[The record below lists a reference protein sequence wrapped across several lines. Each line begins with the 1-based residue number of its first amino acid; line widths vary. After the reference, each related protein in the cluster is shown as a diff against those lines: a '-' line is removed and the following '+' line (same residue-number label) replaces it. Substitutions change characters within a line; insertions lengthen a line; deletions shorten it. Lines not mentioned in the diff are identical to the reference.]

1 MRLAL
6 FAVLAC
12 TSLLGCGY
20 RFPDAVGSLGP
31 GLDRIQIQPFE
42 NRSKEPGI
50 ERVFADALVEEFTRR
65 GQLAPVYSSTLDGG
79 LRLGGVIQEAD
90 VLPTAFSSVA
100 LALEYEFR
108 IEVDLDLTR
117 GDEEAPLWEAYR
129 VALRER
135 FLESPE
141 PGVHLSNK
149 EEALQRMA
157 VELAGRVHD
166 VLFQTF

>member
-6 FAVLAC
+6 FVVLAC
-12 TSLLGCGY
+12 TSLLACGY
-20 RFPDAVGSLGP
+20 RFPEARGLGP

-42 NRSKEPGI
+42 NRSREPGI
-50 ERVFADALVEEFTRR
+50 ERVLAEALVEEFTRR
-65 GQLAPVYSSTLDGG
+65 GQLVPVYTDGG
-79 LRLGGVIQEAD
+79 LRLGGVIQEAE
-90 VLPTAFSSVA
+90 VQPTAFSSVS

-117 GDEEAPLWEAYR
+117 GDEETPLWEAYR

-141 PGVHLSNK
+141 PGVHFSNK

-157 VELAGRVHD
+157 AELAGRVHD
-166 VLFQTF
+166 ALFQTF